1 VKPAGIILAAGL
13 SSRMGRDKA
22 LLPYR
27 GANFLQR
34 LIAVLKPRTS
44 PLVVV
49 LGHHAKQIAAVLPP
63 NEGIRIVINAD
74 YPLGM
79 LTSLQAGLTVTL
91 PEASFFLFTLVD
103 HPLVQ
108 EDTLDELIAAFQSSG
123 QKVVIPR
130 YRGKRGHPVLIAAE
144 VAREI
149 LALEPHGS
157 AKEVIQR
164 HRGETCF
171 VDVDDPGVVEDI
183 DLPEHYQA
191 LR

>member
-27 GANFLQR
+27 GVTFLDQ
-34 LIAVLKPRTS
+34 LIAALKSRTS
-44 PLVVV
+44 PLIVV

-63 NEGIRIVINAD
+63 NEGIRVVINAD

-79 LTSLQAGLTVTL
+79 LTSLQAGLTVAL
-91 PEASFFLFTLVD
+91 PE
-103 HPLVQ
+103 
-108 EDTLDELIAAFQSSG
+108 AFQSSG

-164 HRGETCF
+164 HRAETCF
-171 VDVDDPGVVEDI
+171 VDVEDPGVVEDI
-183 DLPEHYQA
+183 DLPEQYQA